1 MADPYPPPPAADL
14 RASPSPE
21 RQAAL
26 FDWWERI
33 FDYCW
38 LRGQTDGARERP
50 AWLLFAEAAQQQP
63 ADPAELLRHLGVDLR
78 HAPLVLTY
86 FDTPSGYALGA
97 ADLQDERWAVRVWH
111 AETWLRRLERYFT
124 PRDIG
129 AARPDLW
136 ASDDPGAAVGPVTG
150 NANLTGFVQA
160 GYLDG
165 AGPRRYREITE
176 LNDGLRERA
185 RAALTGYLCGMS
197 RVPLPWAPGHAQR
210 PGDLSD
216 LLLQDAATGPRTRM
230 SRIEDA
236 VRAVQAFVQRARL
249 GLEPGFT
256 VTPAFA
262 RLWETRFASY
272 DVWQAAARRDIYLEN
287 WIEWDDLR
295 AARKVEA
302 FRFLEQQLRRSTLTV
317 AVPGGGTWWPDSR
330 PPGYSPLEVLQDRE
344 LATSDL
350 LPAAVAQ
357 EGLGLLGAQRRVASP
372 AWLAPDLAPATGG
385 GGGGDVAQVADSGA
399 QAPSAP
405 AAGTALPLWLQAAA
419 DLGTQFVRVA
429 AAGLPPASTRFT
441 PYDTPAGC
449 CVECDGEQQPVVDE
463 YYFWLADSQY
473 FLDTDAPQDADA
485 GGQDPSLPSDA
496 GSAWEDSNKLP
507 GMLVWPPKPMVHLYW
522 CRVRHGEFEPPRR
535 SAEGLPVTG
544 PLQAA
549 PPQFALAGRTVDSL
563 RFTVSTGETPPA
575 ASTNDTRPAGF
586 LYNLADDD
594 AVLLPVVTQEQIA
607 PPPTTPLP
615 NVFGGLPA
623 YPYFSYVRPGAP
635 VEPLSPYGVATAVA
649 GTLRTHCRFEAALK
663 WYQLAYSPLTSDN
676 TWVQCGSDDDLSA
689 LAVRGQDVPCCP
701 AAPVAAPVARDRA
714 ILLAY
719 LETLLH
725 WGGATSCRNS
735 AEGAEQAKVIF
746 ETLARVLGDGPV
758 TVHAQEDGDP
768 MSLSGFR
775 PRPAPLNPRLI
786 SLYERCADRLA
797 LVRQRQDGHRLL
809 TQRQHHDRPFW
820 GEDRLRNGW
829 RELTGPCEAESCQD
843 GLCHEDQDEG
853 LYCCGPYRFTFLV
866 QKALELAGEV
876 RSLGAALLSAYE
888 KTDAEALAALHATHD
903 RQVTE
908 LMLAAKQHAWREAD
922 WQVQA
927 LGLTKQGAQARYR
940 YYQQLIPAG
949 LNAGETG
956 YEALTAVSIQSRTA
970 GNISEAIGQGMVPTP
985 DVALGVAGLG
995 PYNANQLPT
1004 GNKLAESFKSAARI
1018 MNEVAEAAGSSGGL
1032 SLTQGGWD
1040 RRTQEWQL
1048 QVETIGIEI
1057 DQIHRQILAAERHR
1071 DTQLRELNIGQQQ
1084 IEHAIEV
1091 QDFLR
1096 DKFTSD
1102 ELYLYLQQE
1111 TAALYRQ
1118 MYDLALHAARR
1129 AQQAFNRERGHTARR
1144 FLPEPGWENL
1154 HEALLAGEG
1163 LQLAVRQMETAY
1175 LDLNCRE
1182 YELTKHLSLRL
1193 DFPFAFLHLR
1203 QAGWAEIEVPE
1214 WMFDLDFPGQYMRR
1228 VKNVTLTIPCVAG
1241 PYIGVHGKLTL
1252 LSSATRVDPRLAG
1265 PVARCCDARDGRGS
1279 GCGCGGRCDDCRGD
1293 CGRCGCDHAEPA
1305 AGYLAQPG
1313 DPRIVREYAATQAVA
1328 TSSGQ
1333 NDAGLFE
1340 LSFRDERYL
1349 PFEFAGA
1356 VSRWRIELPPETNR
1370 FDLHTVSDFVLHLN
1384 YTAREGGDMLRRAA
1398 SEQAQRHLPG
1408 DGARFLDVRHDLPE
1422 EWARLRGAE
1431 RDGMLPL
1438 RLGRE
1443 HFPYLPF
1450 RRDVRIT
1457 RVELFFEAEDPGCV
1471 AGHVV
1476 RFVAGHE
1483 REHGRDEDCRCAGRD
1498 IECVAGPEWPCLY
1511 HGTLDCDLPPLRQG
1525 RPQDLGDFRL
1535 PLPGREIRQMFLV
1548 VGYEAV
1554 C

>member
-1 MADPYPPPPAADL
+1 ML
-14 RASPSPE
+14 GWLPE
-21 RQAAL
+21 R
-26 FDWWERI
+26 
-33 FDYCW
+33 
-38 LRGQTDGARERP
+38 
-50 AWLLFAEAAQQQP
+50 
-63 ADPAELLRHLGVDLR
+63 
-78 HAPLVLTY
+78 
-86 FDTPSGYALGA
+86 
-97 ADLQDERWAVRVWH
+97 
-111 AETWLRRLERYFT
+111 
-124 PRDIG
+124 
-129 AARPDLW
+129 
-136 ASDDPGAAVGPVTG
+136 
-150 NANLTGFVQA
+150 
-160 GYLDG
+160 
-165 AGPRRYREITE
+165 
-176 LNDGLRERA
+176 
-185 RAALTGYLCGMS
+185 
-197 RVPLPWAPGHAQR
+197 
-210 PGDLSD
+210 
-216 LLLQDAATGPRTRM
+216 
-230 SRIEDA
+230 
-236 VRAVQAFVQRARL
+236 
-249 GLEPGFT
+249 
-256 VTPAFA
+256 
-262 RLWETRFASY
+262 
-272 DVWQAAARRDIYLEN
+272 
-287 WIEWDDLR
+287 
-295 AARKVEA
+295 
-302 FRFLEQQLRRSTLTV
+302 
-317 AVPGGGTWWPDSR
+317 
-330 PPGYSPLEVLQDRE
+330 
-344 LATSDL
+344 
-350 LPAAVAQ
+350 
-357 EGLGLLGAQRRVASP
+357 
-372 AWLAPDLAPATGG
+372 
-385 GGGGDVAQVADSGA
+385 
-399 QAPSAP
+399 
-405 AAGTALPLWLQAAA
+405 
-419 DLGTQFVRVA
+419 
-429 AAGLPPASTRFT
+429 
-441 PYDTPAGC
+441 
-449 CVECDGEQQPVVDE
+449 
-463 YYFWLADSQY
+463 
-473 FLDTDAPQDADA
+473 
-485 GGQDPSLPSDA
+485 
-496 GSAWEDSNKLP
+496 
-507 GMLVWPPKPMVHLYW
+507 MVHLYW

-535 SAEGLPVTG
+535 SADGVPIDPKFHGDIQLS
-544 PLQAA
+544 
-549 PPQFALAGRTVDSL
+549 FAGRTGDSL
-563 RFTVSTGETPPA
+563 RFEVSNPN
-575 ASTNDTRPAGF
+575 ASTVVTADKTPAGF
-586 LYNLADDD
+586 RYDLADDA
-594 AVLLPVVTQEQIA
+594 AVKLPLLVPVVTPPL
-607 PPPTTPLP
+607 PPPPP
-615 NVFGGLPA
+615 PGGYANLPA
-623 YPYFSYVRPGAP
+623 YPYFAYVRPGAP
-635 VEPLSPYGVATAVA
+635 VEPLSPSSVAAAVA
-649 GTLRTHCRFEAALK
+649 GTLRTHCQFEAALK
-663 WYQLAYSPLTSDN
+663 WYELAYSPLTTDN
-676 TWVQCGSDDDLSA
+676 TWAQCASRGADTPVQDAGNSSVV
-689 LAVRGQDVPCCP
+689 AVSGQDVPCCP
-701 AAPVAAPVARDRA
+701 AAPVTAPVARDRA

-725 WGGATSCRNS
+725 WGDATSCRNS

-746 ETLARVLGDGPV
+746 ETLARVLGDSPV
-758 TVHAQEDGDP
+758 TVHARDDGDP

-809 TQRQHHDRPFW
+809 TQQQHHDRPFW

-843 GLCHEDQDEG
+843 GLCHEDQDES
-853 LYCCGPYRFTFLV
+853 LCCCGPYRFTFLV

-908 LMLAAKQHAWREAD
+908 LMLAAKQHTWREAD

-956 YEALTAVSIQSRTA
+956 YQALTAVSIQTRAA
-970 GNISEAIGQGMVPTP
+970 GNVSEAIGQGMVPTP
-985 DVALGVAGLG
+985 DEAVGVAGQG
-995 PYNANQLPT
+995 PYQASQLPT
-1004 GNKLAESFKSAARI
+1004 GNKLAESFKSTARI
-1018 MNEVAEAAGSSGGL
+1018 MNTIAEAASSSGGL
-1032 SLTQGGWD
+1032 SLTQGSWD

-1048 QVETIGIEI
+1048 QKETIGIEI
-1057 DQIHRQILAAERHR
+1057 DQIQRQILAAERHR
-1071 DTQLRELNIGQQQ
+1071 DTALRELNIGQQQ

-1096 DKFTSD
+1096 DKFTSG

-1129 AQQAFNRERGHTARR
+1129 AQRAFNRERGHTARR

-1241 PYIGVHGKLTL
+1241 PYTGVHGKLTL

-1279 GCGCGGRCDDCRGD
+1279 GCGGRCDDCRGD

-1398 SEQAQRHLPG
+1398 GEQAQRHLPG

-1511 HGTLDCDLPPLRQG
+1511 HGTLDCDLPPLRPG
-1525 RPQDLGDFRL
+1525 GPRNLGDFRL